1 MENNAIKLKYNI
13 SPKAYADFLFAKT
26 SADKDWQV
34 NLREVFQNCLNNEIT
49 GSFLPYLP
57 FFYVNDDNV
66 VFLLNSEKSILQSS
80 HKNYIKICD
89 LRLSFFD
96 DVAKEFSCPFALR
109 TPYTSKVD
117 VLISEYFKF
126 VVKNLLQQIPL
137 VALKFPLLG
146 SISLNLQV
154 ITYNEFKNT
163 RHYKKEK
170 KEYAFGEFFKVARK
184 MFRAQDFFL
193 EVGAERGITQI
204 LLWDCRPKEAIV
216 YDVLSYTNDSFDF
229 LDGKDK
235 RLQKLFVRMYFKHLL
250 QVNLKQI
257 LKGVKE

>member
-1 MENNAIKLKYNI
+1 MENNTIKLKYNI

-26 SADKDWQV
+26 SASPDKKWLYEV
-34 NLREVFQNCLNNEIT
+34 RELLQIQLNESF
-49 GSFLPYLP
+49 GFSFLPFTP

-66 VFLLNSEKSILQSS
+66 IFLLNSEKAVMESS
-80 HKNYIKICD
+80 HKDYIKICD
-89 LRLSFFD
+89 LPLSFFD
-96 DVAKEFSCPFALR
+96 DVAKEFCCPFALR
-109 TPYTSKVD
+109 SEYANKVD

-137 VALKFPLLG
+137 VALKFPLCG

-154 ITYNEFKNT
+154 ITYKEFKDT

-170 KEYAFGEFFKVARK
+170 KEYAFGEFFRAARK

-193 EVGAERGITQI
+193 EIVVERGITQI
-204 LLWDCRPKEAIV
+204 LLWDCRPKEAIA
-216 YDVLSYTNDSFDF
+216 YDVLSYTSDSFDF
-229 LDGKDK
+229 LEGKDK
-235 RLQKLFVRMYFKHLL
+235 RLQKLFVRMYFEHLL

-257 LKGVKE
+257 LKRS